1 MGYDD
6 GRVVALSLKAGTPAM
21 PDRFDDIERKIESL
35 SATVDLRFDAVDQKF
50 DAVDQRFDAVD
61 QKFDAVDQRLAGLSR
76 KVDVLHEATRGEIR
90 LLAELIGATNERMD
104 RGFAELR
111 VDLRESTAFLQTVVQ
126 GQNNAIGELK
136 Q

>member
-50 DAVDQRFDAVD
+50 DAVDQ
-61 QKFDAVDQRLAGLSR
+61 KFDAVDRRFDQLGR
-76 KVDVLHEATRGEIR
+76 KVDVLHEATQGDIR

-104 RGFAELR
+104 RGFSELR
-111 VDLRESTAFLQTVVQ
+111 A
-126 GQNNAIGELK
+126 
-136 Q
+136 

>member
-50 DAVDQRFDAVD
+50 DAVDQSFD
-61 QKFDAVDQRLAGLSR
+61 QLGR
-76 KVDVLHEATRGEIR
+76 KVDVLHEATQGDIR

-111 VDLRESTAFLQTVVQ
+111 VDIRENTAFLQLT
-126 GQNNAIGELK
+126 
-136 Q
+136 